1 MTTTTTAAKKSI
13 DTPDEVREF
22 DKGRIDLVTI
32 GDTTF
37 FRAVFEP
44 GWRWSTSV
52 KPIAGTESCEMP
64 DASFVAAG
72 SLHIVMDDGTELD
85 VGRRRSDGH
94 RARPRR
100 LGDERR
106 AVRDVRLRRRGRRLR
121 QAGRLVVGID
131 QAVLGREQAGQG
143 PVGDTQLG
151 VDVLD
156 VVGRRLA

>member
-1 MTTTTTAAKKSI
+1 MTTTTTTTAKKAI

-44 GWRWSTSV
+44 GWKWSESV

-64 DASFVAAG
+64 HASFVASG

-85 VGRRRSDGH
+85 VGPGDLMVIAPGH
-94 RARPRR
+94 DAWVTSEEPCVMYDF
-100 LGDERR
+100 GGQDEDY
-106 AVRDVRLRRRGRRLR
+106 AKPADS
-121 QAGRLVVGID
+121 
-131 QAVLGREQAGQG
+131 
-143 PVGDTQLG
+143 
-151 VDVLD
+151 
-156 VVGRRLA
+156 